1 MGFPFLLEKLQKAP
15 GAFGHC
21 QEFTFH
27 VTGRDDD
34 EWAFEAQRRGRTGL
48 AKKIKVGMV
57 AVNAR
62 KEGVIPMSGK
72 SKGGAAKKVG
82 KSILEKRAEKRAKN
96 ETSELHVVKQR
107 KNHR

>member
-1 MGFPFLLEKLQKAP
+1 MGSA
-15 GAFGHC
+15 GAL
-21 QEFTFH
+21 
-27 VTGRDDD
+27 
-34 EWAFEAQRRGRTGL
+34 RRGIAGL

-96 ETSELHVVKQR
+96 EASELHVVKQR

>member
-1 MGFPFLLEKLQKAP
+1 MF
-15 GAFGHC
+15 C
-21 QEFTFH
+21 QSQHFELV
-27 VTGRDDD
+27 VTGSARDPGT
-34 EWAFEAQRRGRTGL
+34 AKAQRCGKWGL
-48 AKKIKVGMV
+48 AKNAKVGMV

-82 KSILEKRAEKRAKN
+82 KSILEKRADKRAKN
-96 ETSELHVVKQR
+96 EASELHVVKQR